1 MRTLFRI
8 VVILL
13 MAHAIYR
20 FLPPYYHDERFGT
33 ELKDTAPFWRE
44 LSDAEVTQRVLDLAA
59 KHKVPI
65 TEQHVTVSQAVR
77 DHILIDIEYE
87 VPVEWLPGFKKPWK
101 FSQHHDAW
109 AIGIKKLPKTD
120 PLRTPAP

>member
-1 MRTLFRI
+1 MKALFRI

-33 ELKDTAPFWRE
+33 ELRNVAQFWRQVNEDEVAIRTLE
-44 LSDAEVTQRVLDLAA
+44 LAE

-65 TEQHVTVSQAVR
+65 TR
-77 DHILIDIEYE
+77 DNLTIQIGKERILIDIAYQ
-87 VPVEWLPGFKKPWK
+87 VQVEWVPGFKKPWK
-101 FSQHHDAW
+101 FSQHHDIW
-109 AIGIKKLPKTD
+109 AIQIRKMPDQRG
-120 PLRTPAP
+120 R